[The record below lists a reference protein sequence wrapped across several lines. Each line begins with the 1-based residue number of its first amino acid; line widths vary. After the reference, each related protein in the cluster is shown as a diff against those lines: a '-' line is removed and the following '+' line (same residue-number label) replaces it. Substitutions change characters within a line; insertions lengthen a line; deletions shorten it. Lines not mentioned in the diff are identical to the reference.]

1 MLASN
6 SVFSLNIQITMN
18 LNICCGIFKIYVMER
33 ENYCFKSV
41 TNLGLIKRLINM
53 GAIEAI

>member
-6 SVFSLNIQITMN
+6 FVFSLNIQITMN

-41 TNLGLIKRLINM
+41 TNSGLIKMVNQH
-53 GAIEAI
+53 GCN